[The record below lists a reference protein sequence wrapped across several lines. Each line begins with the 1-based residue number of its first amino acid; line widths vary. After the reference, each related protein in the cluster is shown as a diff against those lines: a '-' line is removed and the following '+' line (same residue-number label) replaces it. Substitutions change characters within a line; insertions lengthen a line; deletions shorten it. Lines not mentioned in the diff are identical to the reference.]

1 MDFLGSCSDLLA
13 SVLYNNNHPK
23 KNSPIPEWDPDLE
36 GLVSDEDKST
46 AEATYRDFLSN
57 PEKYAE
63 YYLNPENAAE
73 EYFYLELFVQ
83 YSVLN
88 KYYFSADDII
98 WVAIAEK
105 YGQETAENLA
115 DAQLLTIQG
124 NLAGSIDLDD
134 AAGSVLSIAVID
146 ILMPDG
152 GPLGTPGLNNGVREL
167 ATESQLMEVW
177 SALKANGIPSSM
189 GNFDGEVYLLNN
201 GGKVGLNL
209 SGKGYGPTIRI
220 WNMPDVP
227 FDKIH
232 LPITFKGKW

>member
-1 MDFLGSCSDLLA
+1 LA
-13 SVLYNNNHPK
+13 STNYNNNHSV
-23 KNSPIPEWDPDLE
+23 NIPIPEWDPELD
-36 GLVSDEDKST
+36 GLVSDEDKKA
-46 AEATYRDFLSN
+46 AESAYRDFLSN

-63 YYLNPENAAE
+63 YYLNPESAAE

-88 KYYFSADDII
+88 KYYYSADDII

-105 YGQETAENLA
+105 YGQSTAENLA
-115 DAQLLTIQG
+115 DAQLLTIQN
-124 NLAGSIDLDD
+124 NLV
-134 AAGSVLSIAVID
+134 GSVDINDAIEPVIAISVID
-146 ILMPDG
+146 ILMPKG
-152 GPLGTPGLNNGVREL
+152 TPLGKPGLNKGVQEL

-189 GNFDGEVYLLNN
+189 GNFEGEVYLLNN

-227 FDKIH
+227 FNKIH
-232 LPITFKGKW
+232 LPITSRGK